1 MILFSKQ
8 LSVIVAALAP
18 EEEVAAWLPV
28 NIGDVHLQVGQAE
41 QHALPGGSGASN
53 IDLFRYGKC
62 IINIDTK
69 VAHRALDL
77 GVAEQELYGS

>member
-1 MILFSKQ
+1 MCSSDLRRKLLRGCLSIL
-8 LSVIVAALAP
+8 P
-18 EEEVAAWLPV
+18 T
-28 NIGDVHLQVGQAE
+28 VHLQVRRAE